1 MSNFYTDNQDLVF
14 TLKNLDLE
22 EVVAV
27 REHDYTD
34 AQKFDGSPE
43 NFADA
48 MDNYERVLT
57 VVGDVAGE
65 RIAPRSRQIDE
76 EGPHFE
82 NGVVTYHPLT
92 VKNLEDL
99 HRAGMTESKKIIAV
113 NTDPAA
119 PIFSVAHYGIIGDLN
134 SVIPM
139 MIKAYKAKA

>member
-1 MSNFYTDNQDLVF
+1 MSNFYTDNQDLLF
-14 TLKNLDLE
+14 TLKNIDLE
-22 EVVAV
+22 EVVSV
-27 REHDYTD
+27 REHNYTD

-43 NFADA
+43 DYADA
-48 MDNYERVLT
+48 MDSFDRVLT

-99 HRAGMTESKKIIAV
+99 RKAGVSGVMS
-113 NTDPAA
+113 A
-119 PIFSVAHYGIIGDLN
+119 PG
-134 SVIPM
+134 
-139 MIKAYKAKA
+139 